1 MAKPCCSIE
10 MEPRTLN
17 EGLMTHAR
25 EAAVDIV
32 QKNEPNEA
40 SSIFM
45 KGLEPVVRIKETVQI
60 VQRGDSI
67 HKLVENEQKTEITE
81 TTCQCVCNPG
91 IMESPDLVELKE
103 PLSAPF

>member
-1 MAKPCCSIE
+1 MIS
-10 MEPRTLN
+10 
-17 EGLMTHAR
+17 
-25 EAAVDIV
+25 EALTKCLKM
-32 QKNEPNEA
+32 Q
-40 SSIFM
+40 
-45 KGLEPVVRIKETVQI
+45 GLEPVVKIKETIQI

-91 IMESPDLVELKE
+91 IILESPDLVKLKE